1 MLNKGACLSMVRASH
16 RFYIGGYWLRVVLL
30 VVATALLFSVNMGYR
45 ADFFGVR
52 TMASLAHLATGLL
65 VVCALAYR
73 ERSALKIC
81 LVTMSAYWLIRV
93 LHTEPVEIVPCLMGL
108 LLAWGV
114 YWLMLWMRHFVHA
127 GHADS
132 EVFSARHIPRFLLAA
147 LLVLPGF
154 YALGNLMLVS
164 PLHAL
169 HWAAI
174 ASDTVQV
181 FFAKFFGV
189 LILALPLII
198 LETRDVSAAGKPWWQ
213 RTVPWQPVLFGVL
226 VPALALKIA
235 TQLHL
240 DVEDTLEILLQ
251 NRLLMAVL
259 VVWASFKLPLRWSMT
274 LLVLVEFSFAT
285 ALSRHVDLASELPDM
300 LDLVRVGLECMTLEL
315 MVLLLY
321 LYSSERDA
329 ALIQYQRAS
338 LIEPLSGLPNL
349 SSLRQRHGYRTD
361 IPLGFLIL
369 DRAEKVSASFGLQA
383 QAAMSSWIAAQL
395 DDMAEVFHIGTG
407 QFVILL
413 RDEITSWDSVLRRL
427 QQQEFV
433 WQERRFHVL
442 PYLGVTEPALAHATL
457 DTRITLASDAAIEAR
472 TRGESQVQLTRAASR
487 ADPREQHKRGLEL
500 STTVLSRI
508 RAMEVEL
515 YLQPFVPLSDAAA
528 SANINGELL
537 CRLRDRD
544 GRIIMPHLFVEQ
556 LQADRR
562 MAELDLA
569 MVRQLNRWLH
579 EHEALIPG
587 IGRFCIN
594 LAGQSLASRG
604 FSRDLFAQLD
614 TFLLPADRLCFEV
627 TETAAIAYQAES
639 LTLFEQLRERGCH
652 IGIDDFGVGFQSF
665 ERLKQIPAD
674 VIKIDG
680 SFVRDM
686 TRSAYDLAVVRATV
700 MIAQELNAQ
709 TVAEHVADADTAQA
723 LRALNVDWAQGFFFA
738 TPLPIDE
745 AIKRVSETAIM

>member
-1 MLNKGACLSMVRASH
+1 MLNRGACLSMARASH
-16 RFYIGGYWLRVVLL
+16 RFHIGSHGLRAALL
-30 VVATALLFSVNMGYR
+30 VIATTLLFSVNMSYR

-52 TMASLAHLATGLL
+52 AMASLAHLATGLL
-65 VVCALAYR
+65 VACALAYR
-73 ERSALKIC
+73 ERTPLKIC
-81 LVTMSAYWLIRV
+81 LITMSACWLARM
-93 LHTEPVEIVPCLMGL
+93 LRTEPGEIVPCLMGL

-114 YWLMLWMRHFVHA
+114 YWLMLWMRRFVYA
-127 GHADS
+127 GDAGS
-132 EVFSARHIPRFLLAA
+132 TAFGARHMLRFLFATLW
-147 LLVLPGF
+147 VLPGF

-169 HWAAI
+169 NWGAI

-189 LILALPLII
+189 LILALPII
-198 LETRDVSAAGKPWWQ
+198 MLDARGASANRPWWQ
-213 RTVPWQPVLFGVL
+213 RPIPWQPVLLGVL
-226 VPALALKIA
+226 VPALVLKVA

-240 DVEDTLEILLQ
+240 DVENTLETLLQ
-251 NRLLMAVL
+251 NRLLIAVL

-285 ALSRHVDLASELPDM
+285 ALSRHVDRSSELPDM
-300 LDLVRVGLECMTLEL
+300 LDLVRIALECMTLEL

-321 LYSSERDA
+321 LYSNERDI
-329 ALIQYQRAS
+329 ALAQYQQAS

-349 SSLRQRHGYRTD
+349 SALRYRHGHRTD
-361 IPLGFLIL
+361 MSLGFLIL

-383 QAAMSSWIAAQL
+383 QAAMSSWVAAQL
-395 DDMAEVFHIGTG
+395 EDIAEVFHIGTG
-407 QFVILL
+407 QFVVLL
-413 RDEITSWDSVLRRL
+413 RHHDTSWDSVLQRL
-427 QQQEFV
+427 QQQEFR

-487 ADPREQHKRGLEL
+487 SDPREQHKRTLEL

-515 YLQPFVPLSDAAA
+515 YLQPFVPLSEAAA

-579 EHEALIPG
+579 EHEAQIPG

-604 FSRDLFAQLD
+604 FARELFAQLD
-614 TFLLPADRLCFEV
+614 SFILPADRLCFEV

-639 LTLFEQLRERGCH
+639 LSLFEQLRERGCH

-686 TRSAYDLAVVRATV
+686 TRSAYDFAVVRATV
-700 MIAQELNAQ
+700 MIAQELGAQ
-709 TVAEHVADADTAQA
+709 TVAEHVADADTAEA

-745 AIKRVSETAIM
+745 AIRRVHEAAMI

>member
-1 MLNKGACLSMVRASH
+1 MAHASH
-16 RFYIGGYWLRVVLL
+16 RFYTGGYWLRAVLL
-30 VVATALLFSVNMGYR
+30 VLATALLFSINMSYR

-52 TMASLAHLATGLL
+52 GMASLAHLATGAL
-65 VVCALAYR
+65 VVSALAYR
-73 ERSALKIC
+73 ERSALRMC
-81 LVTMSAYWLIRV
+81 LLTITVCWLFRMF
-93 LHTEPVEIVPCLMGL
+93 HTEHAPLVPGLMGL
-108 LLAWGV
+108 LLALGV
-114 YWLMLWMRHFVHA
+114 YWLMLWMRGFVYR
-127 GHADS
+127 GHASDA
-132 EVFSARHIPRFLLAA
+132 VFSARHIPRFLFAA

-164 PLHAL
+164 PLQAPD
-169 HWAAI
+169 WAAV

-181 FFAKFFGV
+181 FFAKFFGT
-189 LILALPLII
+189 LILALPILV
-198 LETRDVSAAGKPWWQ
+198 LETENPTHAIRPWWQ
-213 RTVPWQPVLFGVL
+213 RSLPWQPVLFGVL
-226 VPALALKIA
+226 LPALLLKLASRQQFDIENI
-235 TQLHL
+235 L
-240 DVEDTLEILLQ
+240 DVLLQ
-251 NRLLMAVL
+251 NRLLIAVL

-285 ALSRHVDLASELPDM
+285 ALSRYVDRSSELPDM
-300 LDLVRVGLECMTLEL
+300 LDLARIALECMTLEL

-321 LYSSERDA
+321 LYSRERDS
-329 ALIQYQRAS
+329 ALAQYQQAS

-349 SSLRQRHGYRTD
+349 SALRQRYGHRTD
-361 IPLGFLIL
+361 LPLGFLIL

-383 QAAMSSWIAAQL
+383 QAAMSSWVAAQL
-395 DDMAEVFHIGTG
+395 EDIAEVFHIGTG
-407 QFVILL
+407 QFVVLL
-413 RDEITSWDSVLRRL
+413 RDGDMSWENVLHRL

-472 TRGESQVQLTRAASR
+472 TRGESQVQLTLAASH

-515 YLQPFVPLSDAAA
+515 YLQPFVPLSEAAA

-579 EHEALIPG
+579 EHEALMPG

-604 FSRDLFAQLD
+604 FARELFAQLD
-614 TFLLPADRLCFEV
+614 TFILPADRLCFEV

-700 MIAQELNAQ
+700 MIAQELKAQ

-745 AIKRVSETAIM
+745 AIKRVNEAAII

>member
-1 MLNKGACLSMVRASH
+1 MRRASH
-16 RFYIGGYWLRVVLL
+16 RFLTGGYWLRALLL
-30 VVATALLFSVNMGYR
+30 VLATALLFSVNMSYR
-45 ADFFGVR
+45 ADFFGMR
-52 TMASLAHLATGLL
+52 AMASLAHLATGLL
-65 VVCALAYR
+65 VVSTLAYR
-73 ERSALKIC
+73 ERSALRIC
-81 LVTMSAYWLIRV
+81 LGTITICWLFRMI
-93 LHTEPVEIVPCLMGL
+93 HAEHAPIVPTMMGL
-108 LLAWGV
+108 LLALGV
-114 YWLMLWMRHFVHA
+114 YWVMLWMRGFVYAGNADHA
-127 GHADS
+127 
-132 EVFSARHIPRFLLAA
+132 VFGARHIPRFLFAA
-147 LLVLPGF
+147 LLVLPGV
-154 YALGNLMLVS
+154 YAVGNLMLLP
-164 PLHAL
+164 PLQLPNWLAV
-169 HWAAI
+169 
-174 ASDTVQV
+174 ASDTLQV
-181 FFAKFFGV
+181 FFAKFFGA
-189 LILALPLII
+189 LILALPLLIM
-198 LETRDVSAAGKPWWQ
+198 ETEHRSHAAKPWWE
-213 RTVPWQPVLFGVL
+213 RPVPWQPVLLGVL
-226 VPALALKIA
+226 VPALLLKLA
-235 TQLHL
+235 TQFHFDID
-240 DVEDTLEILLQ
+240 DVLEVLLQ
-251 NRLLMAVL
+251 NRLLIAVL
-259 VVWASFKLPLRWSMT
+259 VVWASFKLPLRWSMS

-285 ALSRHVDLASELPDM
+285 ALSRHVDRSSELPDM
-300 LDLVRVGLECMTLEL
+300 LDLLRIALECMTLEL

-321 LYSSERDA
+321 LYSNERNT
-329 ALIQYQRAS
+329 ALAQYQQAS

-349 SSLRQRHGYRTD
+349 SALRQRHGHRTD

-383 QAAMSSWIAAQL
+383 QAAMSSWVAAQL
-395 DDMAEVFHIGTG
+395 DDIAEVFHIGTG
-407 QFVILL
+407 QFVVLL
-413 RDEITSWDSVLRRL
+413 RDAQTSWDSVLRRL

-472 TRGESQVQLTRAASR
+472 TRGESQVQLTRTASR

-515 YLQPFVPLSDAAA
+515 YLQPFVPLSEAAA

-579 EHEALIPG
+579 EHQSLIPG

-604 FSRDLFAQLD
+604 FARDLFAQLD
-614 TFLLPADRLCFEV
+614 TFVLPADRLCFEV

-639 LTLFEQLRERGCH
+639 VMLFEQLRERGCH

-709 TVAEHVADADTAQA
+709 TVAEHVSDADTAQA

-745 AIKRVSETAIM
+745 AIKRVNEAALI